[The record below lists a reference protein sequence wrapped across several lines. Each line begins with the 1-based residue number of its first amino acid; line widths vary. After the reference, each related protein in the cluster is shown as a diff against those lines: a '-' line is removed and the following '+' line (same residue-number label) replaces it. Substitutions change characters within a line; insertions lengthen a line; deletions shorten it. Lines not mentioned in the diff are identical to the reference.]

1 MTRRTI
7 GLLLFALLVGGCDDV
22 SLPSTKD
29 FRPSKWYESGPDT
42 ILDGAMRVSILSFM
56 DERNLEIRCF
66 KQSSADAVP
75 KYDLR
80 YTIDIPL
87 LERVAEDLKKSTTL
101 SVAVAVDGKA
111 VGIYKARAGFQHEE
125 LFFLADVE
133 ESVIT
138 ALATAEKDIN
148 VVPKEGDKKLDK
160 IIAFSSAGLAEKIKP
175 VIKACAKETKEA
187 AGSAPENGIA
197 SR

>member
-1 MTRRTI
+1 MIRRTI
-7 GLLLFALLVGGCDDV
+7 GVLLFALLVSGCDDV

-42 ILDGAMRVSILSFM
+42 ILDGAMRVSTSSFK
-56 DERNLEIRCF
+56 DERYLTVRCF
-66 KQSSADAVP
+66 KGTAADAVP
-75 KYDLR
+75 GYDLR

-101 SVAVAVDGKA
+101 SVAIAVDGKA

-138 ALATAEKDIN
+138 ALAAAEKDVN

-160 IIAFSSAGLAEKIKP
+160 IIAFSSAGLSDKVKP
-175 VIKACAKETKEA
+175 VMKACAKETIEA
-187 AGSAPENGIA
+187 PGTAPADGIA